1 MATAKIKVS
10 ELAKSLG
17 MTNAEMLELCKAN
30 NVAAKTPQSTLVEAF
45 VPMLKRK
52 AEAAGL
58 VREVA
63 PVEEEKPAKK
73 APAKKAAEP
82 VEEAPAVVE
91 APVVKV
97 DVAPVPVVEA
107 PAPVVEAPVA
117 QAPVAPVVEV
127 PVVETPAVVASLFVR
142 TCRTLLL
149 PKRCW

>member
-1 MATAKIKVS
+1 MSPETPAKKHQRTERRVATAKIKVS

-73 APAKKAAEP
+73 APAVKKAPAKKAP
-82 VEEAPAVVE
+82 AKKAPAVKK
-91 APVVKV
+91 APVKKV
-97 DVAPVPVVEA
+97 PEAAKAPDEKDA
-107 PAPVVEAPVA
+107 A
-117 QAPVAPVVEV
+117 
-127 PVVETPAVVASLFVR
+127 ASAAN
-142 TCRTLLL
+142 
-149 PKRCW
+149 

>member
-1 MATAKIKVS
+1 MSPETPAKKHQRTERRVATAKIKVS

-30 NVAAKTPQSTLVEAF
+30 SVPAKTPQSTLVEAF

-73 APAKKAAEP
+73 APAKKAAP
-82 VEEAPAVVE
+82 AKKSAPAKK
-91 APVVKV
+91 A
-97 DVAPVPVVEA
+97 A
-107 PAPVVEAPVA
+107 PAKSGNPRSATPKSVEIRD
-117 QAPVAPVVEV
+117 QD
-127 PVVETPAVVASLFVR
+127 
-142 TCRTLLL
+142 
-149 PKRCW
+149 

>member
-63 PVEEEKPAKK
+63 PVEEESP
-73 APAKKAAEP
+73 PRRRRQRRLLN
-82 VEEAPAVVE
+82 
-91 APVVKV
+91 
-97 DVAPVPVVEA
+97 
-107 PAPVVEAPVA
+107 
-117 QAPVAPVVEV
+117 QARKRPP
-127 PVVETPAVVASLFVR
+127 SLR
-142 TCRTLLL
+142 Y
-149 PKRCW
+149 P

>member
-1 MATAKIKVS
+1 MSPETPAKKHQRTERRVATAKIKVS

-17 MTNAEMLELCKAN
+17 MSNAEMLELCKAN

-73 APAKKAAEP
+73 APARAAS
-82 VEEAPAVVE
+82 VRKAPAKAVQGVVRAE
-91 APVVKV
+91 KA
-97 DVAPVPVVEA
+97 VAKR
-107 PAPVVEAPVA
+107 
-117 QAPVAPVVEV
+117 
-127 PVVETPAVVASLFVR
+127 VASAAR
-142 TCRTLLL
+142 TAASI
-149 PKRCW
+149 PSHSRCSR